1 MSEKQIKNMIAN
13 TFLDIADALETGSFG
28 KKPVIG
34 VAVAGTEH
42 GMDNIYAGVKLAEKK
57 GYKAVVIEGE
67 DAHKQMEKMLD
78 AGEIQ
83 GAVTMH
89 YPFPIGVSTVGRVVT
104 PGMGKELYL
113 ATTTGTSST
122 DRVES
127 MVKNAVYGII
137 AAKASGVELSLIHI

>member
-1 MSEKQIKNMIAN
+1 M
-13 TFLDIADALETGSFG
+13 
-28 KKPVIG
+28 
-34 VAVAGTEH
+34 AVAGTEH

-137 AAKASGVELSLIHI
+137 AAKASRLFAEAAGFKGVCYVQEGICNHILDLLF